1 MSHDDYEN
9 LYTRAAL
16 NPENEDEDDDAELA
30 EPKRRRGRRRTR
42 TRSPGFFVIPAAWV
56 RELSYS
62 EHPTT
67 RTVAWSLLERAGNR
81 YGGKAQYLPAWEAAQ
96 NGVSRRA
103 RSAALKELEDRGL
116 VKLHYENG
124 APFSV
129 VLKQMD

>member
-81 YGGKAQYLPAWEAAQ
+81 YG
-96 NGVSRRA
+96 A
-103 RSAALKELEDRGL
+103 RLNICRHGRPPKTVCRGEPGRP
-116 VKLHYENG
+116 H
-124 APFSV
+124 
-129 VLKQMD
+129 